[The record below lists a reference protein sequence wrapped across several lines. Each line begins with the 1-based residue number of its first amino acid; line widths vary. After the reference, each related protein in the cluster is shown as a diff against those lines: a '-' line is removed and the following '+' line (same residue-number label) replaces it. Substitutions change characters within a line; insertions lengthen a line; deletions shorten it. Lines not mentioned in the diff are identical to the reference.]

1 MQKKKIV
8 ITAILLIIILGIAF
22 IFIFQGEKSDRV
34 LSMYKKIKDSEEF
47 TFSMEEVE
55 SDIQLKITV
64 THMGENIN
72 IDSENEGLLS
82 STLLL
87 DGDIYFISH
96 DEKEYYNYDIDD
108 EEIENMDII
117 LSALAGVE
125 EKEYTQGEENIY
137 GTSYYYEEYDNMVDL
152 LMLTSANDESEV
164 KTRFYF
170 DGDEIVYIKNIVT
183 NGETEQEELLKVT
196 LEYEADSSLFEIPSD
211 YAEL

>member
-8 ITAILLIIILGIAF
+8 ITVILLIIILGIAF

-72 IDSENEGLLS
+72 IDSENDGMLS

-137 GTSYYYEEYDNMVDL
+137 GISYYYEEYDNMVDL

-196 LEYEADSSLFEIPSD
+196 LEYESDSSLFEIPSD

>member
-8 ITAILLIIILGIAF
+8 ITVILLIIILGIAF

-72 IDSENEGLLS
+72 IDSENDGMLS

-137 GTSYYYEEYDNMVDL
+137 GISYYYEEYDNMVDL

-196 LEYEADSSLFEIPSD
+196 LEYEADSTLFEIPSD

>member
-1 MQKKKIV
+1 MQKSKIV
-8 ITAILLIIILGIAF
+8 IILLTIVALLVISIM
-22 IFIFQGEKSDRV
+22 FIFQGEKSDRV
-34 LSMYKKIKDSEEF
+34 LNMYNKIKESEEF
-47 TFSMEEVE
+47 TFSMEEIE

-72 IDSENEGLLS
+72 IDNENEGLLS

-96 DEKEYYNYDIDD
+96 DEKEYYNYYIDD

-125 EKEYTQGEENIY
+125 EKEYTQGEEDIY

-196 LEYEADSSLFEIPSD
+196 LEYEADSTLFEIPSD